1 MALAKEGPVNRS
13 AMNTSN
19 LFRSLRWMMLAAALN
34 TATATPEMGPSGGPE
49 TADFIAMDLKADR
62 KLVGCKVD
70 VAVENSIATLSGTAL
85 SLQQADR
92 AVARAKATA
101 GVRAVINRVKII
113 DPVAKD
119 VVLAERIQQRLVQ
132 NHAIDATRVK
142 VNVDHRQA
150 LLTGEVGSWDE
161 QEIAREIATEIPGIS
176 EVESR
181 LEVTYDTIRSDD
193 AIREQ
198 IRYIV
203 ADDPLFAGVN
213 IDVMVKDGVV
223 SLGGEV
229 GSTGEKAQLVHLSH
243 VTGVTEVWADDIMIN
258 SDLAMEG
265 MNGKVPSDHDTLKA
279 LHAAVA
285 ADPRLS
291 HSDIRGE
298 LSGKMMKL
306 SGSVPNREARAA
318 AESTARGLPG
328 VAFVSNEIRVVDE
341 GGTARIGKDRPL
353 AAVAP

>member
-1 MALAKEGPVNRS
+1 VTRF

-34 TATATPEMGPSGGPE
+34 TATAIPEMGPSDGPE

-70 VAVENSIATLSGTAL
+70 VAVENSIATLTGTAL
-85 SLQQADR
+85 SLQQAER
-92 AVARAKATA
+92 AVARAKATD
-101 GVRAVINRVKII
+101 GVRAVVNRVKIM

-119 VVLAERIQQRLVQ
+119 AVLAERVEQRLVQ
-132 NHAIDATRVK
+132 SPAIDATRVK
-142 VNVDHRQA
+142 VSVDHRRV
-150 LLTGEVGSWDE
+150 LLAGEIGSWDE
-161 QEIAREIATEIPGIS
+161 QELAREIATEIPGII
-176 EVESR
+176 EVENR
-181 LEVTYDTIRSDD
+181 LEVTFDTVRSDD

-213 IDVMVKDGVV
+213 VDVMVEDGVV

-229 GSTGEKAQLVHLSH
+229 GSPGEKAQLIHTAH
-243 VTGVTEVWADDIMIN
+243 VTGVTEVWGDDIMIN

-265 MNGKVPSDHDTLKA
+265 LKGKVPSQHDTLKA
-279 LHAAVA
+279 LNSALAS
-285 ADPRLS
+285 DPRLKRA
-291 HSDIRGE
+291 DIRGE
-298 LSGKMMKL
+298 MSERVMKL
-306 SGSVPNREARAA
+306 TGTAPSREARAA

-328 VAFVSNEIRVVDE
+328 VSIVSNEIRVVE
-341 GGTARIGKDRPL
+341 GGGTAQAGKDRPL
-353 AAVAP
+353 AAVTP